1 MVHLINHCELR
12 LVAKFSRGRNIFWGY
27 LSTTY
32 LSILTK
38 IYLNLELAKCRS
50 LPHTSS
56 KNIKNYIFKFLKTFL
71 HKFLILLIKYRFILA
86 QLNNFEFFF
95 SKTVVYL
102 FDSVLP
108 GSQACCKV
116 YAPIWSSPLTQ
127 IMLTRIHF
135 MRV

>member
-32 LSILTK
+32 LYWQKFIWTWNWQSDAGRCGTHHQRTSK
-38 IYLNLELAKCRS
+38 IYFQ
-50 LPHTSS
+50 
-56 KNIKNYIFKFLKTFL
+56 IFLKTFL
-71 HKFLILLIKYRFILA
+71 HKFLILLIEYRFKLA
-86 QLNNFEFFF
+86 QLNNFKFFF
-95 SKTVVYL
+95 QKL
-102 FDSVLP
+102 FDPVLP

-127 IMLTRIHF
+127 IMLTMIHF

>member
-1 MVHLINHCELR
+1 MVNTINHCELR

-32 LSILTK
+32 LILTK
-38 IYLNLELAKCRS
+38 IYLNLELAMYRA

-56 KNIKNYIFKFLKTFL
+56 KNIKNIVSNFLKTFL
-71 HKFLILLIKYRFILA
+71 HKFLILLIKYRFKLA
-86 QLNNFEFFF
+86 QLNNFEIFLFFKNCCIF
-95 SKTVVYL
+95 EP
-102 FDSVLP
+102 VLP

-116 YAPIWSSPLTQ
+116 YAPIWSSPITQ